1 MNNTQTLSTIFGP
14 LMVTYYLAFAD
25 CGVTACE
32 DEFANV
38 DDARDV
44 AWEISAETNRKVNVI
59 ECFGASEHLVEQVL
73 A

>member
-1 MNNTQTLSTIFGP
+1 MEKAQTLNSIFGP
-14 LMVTYYLAFAD
+14 VMITYLLTFAD
-25 CGVTACE
+25 CGVTACG

-44 AWEISAETNRKVNVI
+44 AFEISAECNRRINVI
-59 ECFGASEHLVEQVL
+59 ECFGASEHLIESVL